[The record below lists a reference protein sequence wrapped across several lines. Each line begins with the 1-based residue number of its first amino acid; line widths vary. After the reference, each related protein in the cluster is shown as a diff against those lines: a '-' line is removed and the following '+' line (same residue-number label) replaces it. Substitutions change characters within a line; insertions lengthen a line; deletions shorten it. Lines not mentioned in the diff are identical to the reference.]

1 MFLPPTVMAFFRDA
15 TAAEGECLEKQITL
29 DDFPSP
35 AELWQKFCLWKGYTQ
50 AQLPVITQDY
60 YDDGSGKSPRYYQL
74 QAINKTIEAVSNGQN
89 RVLLV
94 MATKTG
100 KPLRIPDH
108 AHCGNQKIKNTFVP
122 CRSQHS
128 GRPNQ
133 K

>member
-1 MFLPPTVMAFFRDA
+1 MTSL
-15 TAAEGECLEKQITL
+15 
-29 DDFPSP
+29 P

-94 MATKTG
+94 MATGTG
-100 KPLRIPDH
+100 KPIPH
-108 AHCGNQKIKNTFVP
+108 SRSSGACGNQKIKTHFVP